1 MQALRVLR
9 KCKAA
14 LAAAL
19 TPLTPSSAVRPDGEV
34 RGEGGGKEG
43 EREQRERE
51 GRREGGD
58 AQEDEKEGKIEW
70 GAAGNEVMLGEKA
83 EWWAGGCLWG
93 MGLGVAAVRR
103 GFEREMEACVGKA
116 ERVVREAGHEEHV
129 QVKKEKYA
137 TE

>member
-1 MQALRVLR
+1 MLR

-19 TPLTPSSAVRPDGEV
+19 TPLTPSSAERPEGEG
-34 RGEGGGKEG
+34 RGEGGGGEG
-43 EREQRERE
+43 GERERE
-51 GRREGGD
+51 GRREGGGD
-58 AQEDEKEGKIEW
+58 AQEDEQEGKIDW

-103 GFEREMEACVGKA
+103 GFEREVEACVGKA

-129 QVKKEKYA
+129 LVKKEK
-137 TE
+137 